1 MSYFDFPHTRNYDS
15 DLSFLIDEYQ
25 RLLNKVEELIGKI
38 DEGDVAT
45 LQDLSKAIAPIL
57 QQIQNLNE
65 TIAPISQQITQ
76 LESAIP
82 TKTSQ
87 LTNDSDFVNTTTVN
101 NAISSAVSPL
111 SQQIQ
116 EVESNIPTTT
126 SQLTNNSKFVVGNNN
141 VANIVIENGTHTG
154 SASNTLYFVLEA

>member
-25 RLLNKVEELIGKI
+25 RLLTKVEQLIGKI

-45 LQDLSKAIAPIL
+45 LQDLSNAIAPIL
-57 QQIQNLNE
+57 QQIQSLNE
-65 TIAPISQQITQ
+65 AIAPINQQLTQ
-76 LESAIP
+76 LASSIP
-82 TKTSQ
+82 TKTSD
-87 LTNDSDFVNTTTVN
+87 LTNDSDFVNSTTVN
-101 NAISSAVSPL
+101 TAITNAVSPL

-116 EVESNIPTTT
+116 QVESDIPTTT
-126 SQLTNNSKFVVGNNN
+126 SQLTNNSHYVVGPT

-154 SASNTLYFVLEA
+154 SAANTLYFVLEA

>member
-15 DLSFLIDEYQ
+15 DLSFLIEQYQ
-25 RLLNKVEELIGKI
+25 TLLNKVEELIGKI

-57 QQIQNLNE
+57 QQIQELNT
-65 TIAPISQQITQ
+65 TIAPINQQITQ
-76 LESAIP
+76 LESSIP
-82 TKTSQ
+82 TSTSQ
-87 LTNDSDFVNTTTVN
+87 LTNDSDFVTSSTVN
-101 NAISSAVSPL
+101 SAISNAVSPL
-111 SQQIQ
+111 TQQIQ
-116 EVESNIPTTT
+116 QVESDIPTTT
-126 SQLTNNSKFVVGNNN
+126 SQLTNNSHYVVGPT

>member
-25 RLLNKVEELIGKI
+25 RLLTKVEELIGKI

-57 QQIQNLNE
+57 QQIQELNA
-65 TIAPISQQITQ
+65 TIAPITQQITQ
-76 LESAIP
+76 LESSIP
-82 TKTSQ
+82 TSTSQ
-87 LTNDSDFVNTTTVN
+87 LTNDSDFVTSSTVN
-101 NAISSAVSPL
+101 SAISNAVSPL

-116 EVESNIPTTT
+116 QVESDIPTTT
-126 SQLTNNSKFVVGNNN
+126 SQLTNNSHYVVGPT

>member
-15 DLSFLIDEYQ
+15 DFSFLIEQYQ
-25 RLLNKVEELIGKI
+25 TLLNKVEQLIGKI

-87 LTNDSDFVNTTTVN
+87 LTNDSDFVNTTAVN
-101 NAISSAVSPL
+101 NAISTAVSPIT
-111 SQQIQ
+111 QQLQ

-126 SQLTNNSKFVVGNNN
+126 SQLTNNSKFVVGNN

>member
-57 QQIQNLNE
+57 QQIQELNA
-65 TIAPISQQITQ
+65 TIAPITQQITE
-76 LESAIP
+76 LESNIP

-87 LTNDSDFVNTTTVN
+87 LTNDSDFVNTSTVN
-101 NAISSAVSPL
+101 AAISTAVSPL

-116 EVESNIPTTT
+116 EVENNIPTTT
-126 SQLTNNSKFVVGNNN
+126 NQLTNNSNFVVGAT
-141 VANIVIENGTHTG
+141 VANIVIESGSHTG
-154 SASNTLYFVLEA
+154 SDANTLYFVLEA

>member
-15 DLSFLIDEYQ
+15 DLSFLIEEYQ

-45 LQDLSKAIAPIL
+45 LQDLNNAIAPIL
-57 QQIQNLNE
+57 QQIQELNA
-65 TIAPISQQITQ
+65 TIAPINQQITQ
-76 LESAIP
+76 LQSSIP

-87 LTNDSDFVNTTTVN
+87 LTNDSDFVTSSSVNSTINT
-101 NAISSAVSPL
+101 AVSSL
-111 SQQIQ
+111 TQQIQ

-126 SQLTNNSKFVVGNNN
+126 NQLTNNSNFVVGAT
-141 VANIVIENGTHTG
+141 VANIVVESGSHTG
-154 SASNTLYFVLEA
+154 SDANTLYFVLEA

>member
-25 RLLNKVEELIGKI
+25 RLLNKVEALIGKI

-45 LQDLSKAIAPIL
+45 LQDLNNAIAPIL
-57 QQIQNLNE
+57 QQIQELNA
-65 TIAPISQQITQ
+65 TIAPISQQLTQ

-87 LTNDSDFVNTTTVN
+87 LTNDSDFVTSTAVNT
-101 NAISSAVSPL
+101 AISTAVNPL

-126 SQLTNNSKFVVGNNN
+126 RQLTHNSHYVVGAT

>member
-45 LQDLSKAIAPIL
+45 LQDLNNAIAPIL
-57 QQIQNLNE
+57 QQIQDLNE
-65 TIAPISQQITQ
+65 VVTPITQQITQ
-76 LESAIP
+76 LQSSIP

-87 LTNDSDFVNTTTVN
+87 LTNDSDFVNTSTVN
-101 NAISSAVSPL
+101 AAISSAVSPL

-116 EVESNIPTTT
+116 AVESNIPTTT
-126 SQLTNNSKFVVGNNN
+126 NQLTNNSNFVVGAT
-141 VANIVIENGTHTG
+141 VANIVVESGSHTG
-154 SASNTLYFVLEA
+154 SDTNTLYFVLEA

>member
-15 DLSFLIDEYQ
+15 DLSFLIEQYQ
-25 RLLNKVEELIGKI
+25 TLLNKVEELIGKI

-57 QQIQNLNE
+57 QQIQELNA
-65 TIAPISQQITQ
+65 TIAPINQQITQ
-76 LESAIP
+76 LESSIP
-82 TKTSQ
+82 TSTSQ
-87 LTNDSDFVNTTTVN
+87 LTNDSDFVTSSTVN
-101 NAISSAVSPL
+101 SAISNAVSPL

-116 EVESNIPTTT
+116 QVESDIPTTT
-126 SQLTNNSKFVVGNNN
+126 SQLTNNSHYVVGPT

>member
-25 RLLNKVEELIGKI
+25 RLLTKVEELIGKI

-57 QQIQNLNE
+57 QQIQELNT
-65 TIAPISQQITQ
+65 TIAPITQQITE
-76 LESAIP
+76 LESNIP

-87 LTNDSDFVNTTTVN
+87 LTNDSDYVTSSTVN
-101 NAISSAVSPL
+101 SAISNAVSPL

-126 SQLTNNSKFVVGNNN
+126 SQLTNNSHYVVGAT

>member
-45 LQDLSKAIAPIL
+45 LQDLSKAINPIL
-57 QQIQNLNE
+57 QQIQELNA
-65 TIAPISQQITQ
+65 TIAPITQQITQ
-76 LESAIP
+76 LQSSIP
-82 TKTSQ
+82 TNTSQ
-87 LTNDSDFVNTTTVN
+87 LTNDSDFVTSSTVN
-101 NAISSAVSPL
+101 SAINNAVSPL

-116 EVESNIPTTT
+116 EVSGSIPTTT
-126 SQLTNNSKFVVGNNN
+126 NQLTNNSNFVVGAT
-141 VANIVIENGTHTG
+141 VANIVVESGSHTG
-154 SASNTLYFVLEA
+154 SDANTLYFVLEA

>member
-45 LQDLSKAIAPIL
+45 LQDLNNAIAPIL
-57 QQIQNLNE
+57 QQIQDLNNVV
-65 TIAPISQQITQ
+65 APITQQITELQ
-76 LESAIP
+76 SSIP

-87 LTNDSDFVNTTTVN
+87 LTNDSDFVTSSSVN
-101 NAISSAVSPL
+101 SAISNAVSPI

-116 EVESNIPTTT
+116 EVENNIPTTT
-126 SQLTNNSKFVVGNNN
+126 SQLTNNSNFVVGNN

-154 SASNTLYFVLEA
+154 SASNTLYFVLEE

>member
-87 LTNDSDFVNTTTVN
+87 LTNDSDFVNTLLPPSLSLLT
-101 NAISSAVSPL
+101 IICLSILYLSSFTWEIIPTRRLPSVRPL
-111 SQQIQ
+111 SAFI
-116 EVESNIPTTT
+116 
-126 SQLTNNSKFVVGNNN
+126 
-141 VANIVIENGTHTG
+141 A
-154 SASNTLYFVLEA
+154 

>member
-25 RLLNKVEELIGKI
+25 RLLNKVEQLIGKI

-45 LQDLSKAIAPIL
+45 LQDLSKAINPIL
-57 QQIQNLNE
+57 QQIKQLNA

-82 TKTSQ
+82 KKTSQ
-87 LTNDSDFVNTTTVN
+87 LTNDSDFVTSSTVN
-101 NAISSAVSPL
+101 TAISGAVSPL
-111 SQQIQ
+111 SQQLQ

-126 SQLTNNSKFVVGNNN
+126 SQLTNNSNFVVGAT
-141 VANIVIENGTHTG
+141 VANIVVESGSHTG
-154 SASNTLYFVLEA
+154 SDANTLYFVLEA

>member
-15 DLSFLIDEYQ
+15 DLSFLIEQYQ
-25 RLLNKVEELIGKI
+25 TLLNKVEELIGKI

-65 TIAPISQQITQ
+65 VVAPISQQITQ

-87 LTNDSDFVNTTTVN
+87 ITNDSDFVTSSAVN
-101 NAISSAVSPL
+101 SAISNAVSPL

-116 EVESNIPTTT
+116 AVESNIPTTT
-126 SQLTNNSKFVVGNNN
+126 SQLTNNSNFVVGNN
-141 VANIVIENGTHTG
+141 VANIAVESGSHTG
-154 SASNTLYFVLEA
+154 SDANTLYFVLEA

>member
-1 MSYFDFPHTRNYDS
+1 MSYFDFPHTRNYDT

-25 RLLNKVEELIGKI
+25 RLLTKVEELIGKI

-57 QQIQNLNE
+57 QQIQELNA

-87 LTNDSDFVNTTTVN
+87 LTNDSDFVTSSSVNSTINT
-101 NAISSAVSPL
+101 AVSSL
-111 SQQIQ
+111 TQQIQ

-126 SQLTNNSKFVVGNNN
+126 NQLTNNSNFVVGAS
-141 VANIVIENGTHTG
+141 VANIVVESGSHTG
-154 SASNTLYFVLEA
+154 SDANTLYFVLEA

>member
-25 RLLNKVEELIGKI
+25 RLLTKVEELIGKI

-45 LQDLSKAIAPIL
+45 LQDLNNAIAPIL
-57 QQIQNLNE
+57 QQIQDLNS
-65 TIAPISQQITQ
+65 TIAPISQQITV
-76 LESAIP
+76 LESSIP

-101 NAISSAVSPL
+101 NAISGAVSPL
-111 SQQIQ
+111 TQQLQ
-116 EVESNIPTTT
+116 TVESNIPTTT
-126 SQLTNNSKFVVGNNN
+126 SQLTNNSNFVVGAS
-141 VANIVIENGTHTG
+141 VANIVVESGSHTG
-154 SASNTLYFVLEA
+154 SDANTLYFVLEA

>member
-25 RLLNKVEELIGKI
+25 RLLNKVEQLIGKI

-87 LTNDSDFVNTTTVN
+87 LTNDSGFVNTSAVN
-101 NAISSAVSPL
+101 NIVNQAVSPIT
-111 SQQIQ
+111 QQLQ

-126 SQLTNNSKFVVGNNN
+126 SQLTNNSNFVVGTS
-141 VANIVIENGTHTG
+141 VANIVIESG
-154 SASNTLYFVLEA
+154 SHSGSDANTLYFVLEA

>member
-45 LQDLSKAIAPIL
+45 LQDLNNAIAPIL
-57 QQIQNLNE
+57 QQIQELNE
-65 TIAPISQQITQ
+65 LVAPIAQQITQ
-76 LESAIP
+76 IQSSIP

-87 LTNDSDFVNTTTVN
+87 LTNDSDFATSSSVNS
-101 NAISSAVSPL
+101 AISTAVSPL
-111 SQQIQ
+111 TQQLQ
-116 EVESNIPTTT
+116 EIEGSIPTTT
-126 SQLTNNSKFVVGNNN
+126 NQLTNNSNFVVGAT
-141 VANIVIENGTHTG
+141 VTNIVVESGSHTG
-154 SASNTLYFVLEA
+154 SDANTLYFVLEA

>member
-45 LQDLSKAIAPIL
+45 LQDLSKAINPIL
-57 QQIQNLNE
+57 QQIQELNA
-65 TIAPISQQITQ
+65 TIAPITQQITE
-76 LESAIP
+76 LESNIP

-87 LTNDSDFVNTTTVN
+87 LTNDSDFVTSSTVN
-101 NAISSAVSPL
+101 TAISNAVNPI
-111 SQQIQ
+111 SQQLQ
-116 EVESNIPTTT
+116 EVEGSIPTTT
-126 SQLTNNSKFVVGNNN
+126 NQLTNNSNFVVGAS
-141 VANIVIENGTHTG
+141 VANIVVESGSHTG
-154 SASNTLYFVLEA
+154 SDSNTLYFVLEA

>member
-15 DLSFLIDEYQ
+15 DLSFLIEQYQ
-25 RLLNKVEELIGKI
+25 TLLNKVEQLIGKI

-65 TIAPISQQITQ
+65 TIAPITQQITQ

-87 LTNDSDFVNTTTVN
+87 LQNDSDFVTSSTVN
-101 NAISSAVSPL
+101 SAIGSAISPL

-126 SQLTNNSKFVVGNNN
+126 SQLTNNSKFVVGNN